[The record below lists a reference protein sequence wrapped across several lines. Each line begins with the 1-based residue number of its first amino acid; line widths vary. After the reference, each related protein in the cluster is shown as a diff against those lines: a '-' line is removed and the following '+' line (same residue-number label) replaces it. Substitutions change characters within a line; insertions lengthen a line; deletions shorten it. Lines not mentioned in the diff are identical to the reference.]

1 MFDKAKQL
9 YDLKRQADALK
20 RDLEAEVL
28 QIERKG
34 VKITINAALHLSSL
48 EYPDDISAKDLTE
61 AVNDAIAEAQKV
73 AAKKMQAQM
82 GSLQELLKG

>member
-9 YDLKRQADALK
+9 YDLKRQADQLK
-20 RDLEAEVL
+20 RELQAEVL

-34 VKITINAALHLSSL
+34 VKVTINAALHISSL
-48 EYPDDISAKDLTE
+48 EYPDNISAKDLTE
-61 AVNDAIAEAQKV
+61 AVNDSVEEAQKV

-82 GSLQELLKG
+82 GSLQDLLRG

>member
-34 VKITINAALHLSSL
+34 VKITINAALHLSRL